1 MHGDRNDVVRSA
13 IIPFEP
19 KTKSA
24 LFHVHAGIFIMHI
37 LTKSVSSVLIA
48 LASAIV
54 PVALLT
60 QADDAHAQAAPKAA
74 ASRDVSIGLQAAIT
88 SMDPHYHNVGPNN
101 SMLRHIFEPLVRT
114 DENQKFIPGLALSW
128 KAMDDLTWEFK
139 LRKNVRWHDGSP
151 FTAEDVA
158 FTIKRAPTV
167 PNSPSSFATF
177 TRSIADVRV
186 VDPHTIIVKTSAPNV
201 LLPSD
206 LSAVLIISKKF
217 GEKATT
223 EDYNSG
229 KAAIGTGAYKFQE
242 YVPNN
247 RIVVKANYGYWG
259 GEEPW
264 DVVTFKMLTNP
275 AARVAALLSGD
286 VQMIETVPTADIAKL
301 SKDTKYNVVDKISNR
316 VIYVHL
322 NQSTEGAPPF
332 VTAKDGKPL
341 AKNPFRDVRVR
352 RALSMAVNRDAIVS
366 RVMEGK
372 AQSASQLLPD
382 IFFGTSKK
390 IKPMKFDPEGAKKL
404 LAEAGYPNGFAMTIH
419 GPNNRYINDA
429 NIAQA
434 LAQMYTRIGIDTK
447 VETMPSSVYF
457 TRATK
462 LEFGYMLLG
471 WGTESGE
478 QGSAMRSLL
487 ATFDT
492 AKGMGVTNRGR
503 YSNPA
508 FDKVLT
514 DALVTMD
521 DKKREAMIV
530 QAAEMV
536 MGDVGLIP
544 LHYEV
549 STWATNKGLRYIART
564 DQYTLAM
571 SLKPAK

>member
-1 MHGDRNDVVRSA
+1 MLPDRRHDFAGPVLSWLLLVFAMVLGPMSA
-13 IIPFEP
+13 
-19 KTKSA
+19 
-24 LFHVHAGIFIMHI
+24 
-37 LTKSVSSVLIA
+37 
-48 LASAIV
+48 ASAQ
-54 PVALLT
+54 T
-60 QADDAHAQAAPKAA
+60 KA
-74 ASRDVSIGLQAAIT
+74 RDISIGLQAAIS

-101 SMLRHIFEPLVRT
+101 AMLRHVFESLVAV
-114 DENQKFIPGLALSW
+114 DENQKFVPGLATSW
-128 KAMDDLTWEFK
+128 KPLDDLTWEFK

-151 FTAEDVA
+151 FTADDVA
-158 FTIKRAPTV
+158 FTISRAPNV

-177 TRSIADVRV
+177 TRAIVDVKV
-186 VDPHTIIVKTSAPNV
+186 VDPHTIILKTATPHV
-201 LLPSD
+201 LMPSD
-206 LSAVLIISKKF
+206 LSSVRIVSRKF

-223 EDYNSG
+223 EDYNAG
-229 KAAIGTGAYKFQE
+229 RAAIGTGPYKFQE
-242 YVPNN
+242 YMPNQ
-247 RIVVKANYGYWG
+247 RIVLKANYGYWG

-286 VQMIETVPTADIAKL
+286 VQMIETVPTADITQLAKNP
-301 SKDTKYNVVDKISNR
+301 KFATVDKISNR

-322 NQSTEGAPPF
+322 QQSTDKSPPF
-332 VTAKDGKPL
+332 VTGKDGKPL
-341 AKNPFRDVRVR
+341 DKNPFRDARVR
-352 RALSMAVNRDAIVS
+352 KALSMAVNRDAIVS

-372 AQSASQLLPD
+372 AVTAAQLLPD
-382 IFFGTSKK
+382 IFYGTSKK
-390 IKPMKFDPEGAKKL
+390 LKPMKFDPEGAKKL
-404 LAEAGYPNGFAMTIH
+404 LAEAGYPNGFSMTIH
-419 GPNNRYINDA
+419 GPNNRYINDS

-487 ATFDT
+487 ATFDS

-508 FDKVLT
+508 FDKVLS

-521 DKKREAMIV
+521 SKKREAMII

-549 STWATNKGLRYIART
+549 STWAVSKGLKYTART

-571 SLKPAK
+571 SLRPGL

>member
-1 MHGDRNDVVRSA
+1 MIRTLMLFFITLLVSLSISA
-13 IIPFEP
+13 QTGATST
-19 KTKSA
+19 TKNATST
-24 LFHVHAGIFIMHI
+24 
-37 LTKSVSSVLIA
+37 TKA
-48 LASAIV
+48 
-54 PVALLT
+54 
-60 QADDAHAQAAPKAA
+60 
-74 ASRDVSIGLQAAIT
+74 RDISIGLQAAIT

-101 SMLRHIFEPLVRT
+101 AMLRHVFETLVKT
-114 DENQKFIPGLALSW
+114 DDNQKFTPGLALSW
-128 KAMDDLTWEFK
+128 RAINDLTWEFK
-139 LRKNVRWHDGSP
+139 LRQNVRWHDGSP
-151 FTAEDVA
+151 FTAEDVS
-158 FTIKRAPTV
+158 FTLKRVPNV

-177 TRSIADVRV
+177 TRAI
-186 VDPHTIIVKTSAPNV
+186 VDIKIINPHTIQFSTATPHV

-206 LSAVLIISKKF
+206 LSTVMMVSKKI

-223 EDYNSG
+223 EDYNAG
-229 KAAIGTGAYKFQE
+229 RAAIGTGAYKFQE
-242 YVPNN
+242 YSPNQ
-247 RIVVKANYGYWG
+247 RVVLKANYGYWG

-301 SKDTKYNVVDKISNR
+301 SKDPKYNIVDKISNR

-322 NQSTEGAPPF
+322 NQSTEKSPPF
-332 VTAKDGKPL
+332 VFAKDGKQL
-341 AKNPFRDVRVR
+341 DKNPFRDVRVR
-352 RALSMAVNRDAIVS
+352 RALSMAINRDAIVS

-372 AQSASQLLPD
+372 AQSAAQLLPT
-382 IFFGTSKK
+382 IFYGTSKK
-390 IKPMKFDPEGAKKL
+390 LTPMKFDAEGARKL
-404 LAEAGYPNGFAMTIH
+404 LAEAGYPNGFSMTIH

-434 LAQMYTRIGIDTK
+434 LAQMVSRIGIDVK
-447 VETMPSSVYF
+447 VETMPSAVYF

-487 ATFDT
+487 ATFDA

-503 YSNPA
+503 YTNPA
-508 FDKVLT
+508 FDKLLT
-514 DALVTMD
+514 EALVTMD
-521 DKKREAMIV
+521 DKKREVAIIR
-530 QAAEMV
+530 AAEMV
-536 MGDVGLIP
+536 MDDVGLIP

-549 STWATNKGLRYIART
+549 STWAAAKGLKYTART

-571 SLKPAK
+571 GLKPIK

>member
-1 MHGDRNDVVRSA
+1 MVNTSKSSFVR
-13 IIPFEP
+13 
-19 KTKSA
+19 
-24 LFHVHAGIFIMHI
+24 LF
-37 LTKSVSSVLIA
+37 SRLIA
-48 LASAIV
+48 AGMTAA
-54 PVALLT
+54 VAALPLCVN
-60 QADDAHAQAAPKAA
+60 AQSK
-74 ASRDVSIGLQAAIT
+74 SRDVAIGLQAAIT

-101 SMLRHIFEPLVRT
+101 SLLEHIFESLVGI
-114 DENQKFIPGLALSW
+114 DPNQKLVPELATSW
-128 KAMDDLTWEFK
+128 RALDPVTWEFK

-158 FTIKRAPTV
+158 FTIKRAPNV

-177 TRSIADVRV
+177 TRSIADVKV
-186 VDPHTIIVKTSAPNV
+186 VDPHTLVIKTAVPNV

-206 LSAVLIISKKF
+206 LAAVKVVSRKL

-223 EDYNSG
+223 EDYNAG
-229 KAAIGTGAYKFQE
+229 KAAIGTGPYKFHE
-242 YVPNN
+242 YVPNT

-259 GEEPW
+259 GEQPW
-264 DVVTFKMLTNP
+264 DSVTFKMLTNP

-286 VQMIETVPTADIAKL
+286 VQMIESVPTADIAKL
-301 SKDTKYNVVDKISNR
+301 SRDAKYSLVDKISNR

-322 NQSTEGAPPF
+322 NQSTEKAPPF

-341 AKNPFRDVRVR
+341 DRNPFRDARVR
-352 RALSMAVNRDAIVS
+352 KALSMAINRDAIAA

-372 AQSASQLLPD
+372 AKPASQLLD
-382 IFFGTSKK
+382 TIFFGTSKTL
-390 IKPMKFDPEGAKKL
+390 KPPKYDPEAAKKL

-429 NIAQA
+429 AIAQV
-434 LAQMYTRIGIDTK
+434 LAQMLTRIGIDTK

-462 LEFGYMLLG
+462 LEFGFMLLG

-487 ATFDT
+487 ATFNPD
-492 AKGMGVTNRGR
+492 KGMGVTNRGR

-508 FDKVLT
+508 FDALLT
-514 DALVTMD
+514 EALVTMD
-521 DKKREAMIV
+521 EKKREAMIIR
-530 QAAEMV
+530 AAEMV
-536 MGDVGLIP
+536 MNDTGLIP
-544 LHYEV
+544 LHYEI
-549 STWATNKGLRYIART
+549 STWAATRDLRYTART

-571 SLKPAK
+571 GLKPAK